1 MTTKRVL
8 LIGSQPERMI
18 RLRKTFKSLREL
30 GVDVRIMVP
39 SRKPEGQPRI
49 IKGIIR
55 YLILTLQVA
64 LAKADIY
71 HFYNVPDIIGFPLV
85 WKRGVFIYDV
95 RSPWFSSIKESLGSS
110 LLSRIAG
117 IIERLIT
124 MSADIVIGANTPLV
138 DRAKKWHARKT
149 IMIPNYPHADFGPK
163 RSRLE
168 VRESL
173 NLQNQPTVLYL
184 GKIAK
189 IEGSELLK
197 SIIHETCKSIDAVR
211 FMIVGDGPERES
223 IERFVKNAGLSEN
236 VLMLGWIPHEEVAD
250 YIGAAD
256 LCILPRKRDTFSPY
270 TAPENITKA
279 AEYLA
284 VGKPV
289 IAPKIGGFANAG
301 FPVIAVEPEEMG
313 SAVVEYLQ
321 NPIPVGD
328 FNKPS
333 WDESHRKLRIVY
345 THLGAI

>member
-8 LIGSQPERMI
+8 LIGSQPERMT
-18 RLRKTFKSLREL
+18 RLRRTFKSLKEL

-39 SRKPEGQPRI
+39 SRKPDGRPRI

-55 YLILTLQVA
+55 YLVLTLQIA
-64 LAKADIY
+64 IAKADIY
-71 HFYNVPDIIGFPLV
+71 HFYNVPDIIGIPLI

-95 RSPWFSSIKESLGSS
+95 RSPWFSSIKESLGNS
-110 LLSRIAG
+110 LLSKIAG
-117 IIERLIT
+117 IVERILT
-124 MSADIVIGANTPLV
+124 MSADIVIGANYPLV
-138 DRAKKWHARKT
+138 DRAKNWHARKT
-149 IMIPNYPHADFGPK
+149 IMIPNYPQAGFGPT
-163 RSRLE
+163 RSSEE

-173 NLQNQPTVLYL
+173 DIQKQPTVLYL

-197 SIIHETCKSIDAVR
+197 RIIHETCKSIDDVR
-211 FMIVGDGPERES
+211 FMIVGDGPERQS
-223 IERFVKNAGLSEN
+223 IERFVKNAGLSQN

-289 IAPKIGGFANAG
+289 VAPKIGGFANAG
-301 FPVIAVEPEEMG
+301 FPIIAVEPDEMG
-313 SAVVEYLQ
+313 SAVVEYLK

-328 FNKPS
+328 FKKPS
-333 WDESHRKLRIVY
+333 WDESHRKLRLVY
-345 THLGAI
+345 TRLGAI